1 MDDVQRRYL
10 DGYTAGLG
18 ARSLR
23 PAALPQPVAAPAPA
37 VTFEER
43 TKREL
48 HPLDAFP
55 RLLAC
60 ADANLPPEPGDR
72 FRFEWFGLSYL
83 APYRDAF
90 RLRLRAPGGVLR
102 SYQMREVAELARVCG
117 SGCVEI
123 NERGGLDIG
132 AVNIV
137 DAPEAMRLAEAAG
150 LSTRGCGGDQVLG
163 SLMHPM
169 AGMAPGEALDVTPY
183 AVRLEQC
190 IHQGREFADLPGP
203 CAISLSGDA
212 SADIRLIASGAG
224 FRLGAGSL
232 GDLGTWLRADQA
244 VHACVELL
252 RLYLRAADRSDRKRA
267 GFSSCFA
274 DWESEQWLTV
284 LENSLG
290 SKLPRNSEVALQPSH
305 DLLPCGFTAWPQKQP
320 GLHVAAIA
328 LPTPRWLS
336 ADWEALA
343 QWADLFGAGRVR
355 LAASGAAIIPGV
367 ISTEVEPLRAAWR
380 ERFPRVY

>member
-1 MDDVQRRYL
+1 VSRYL
-10 DGYTAGLG
+10 EGYTAGLG

-23 PAALPQPVAAPAPA
+23 PSALPQPVAAPAPA

-83 APYRDAF
+83 APERDGF

-102 SYQMREVAELARVCG
+102 TYQMREVAELARVCG

-123 NERGGLDIG
+123 NERADLDISV
-132 AVNIV
+132 VNV
-137 DAPEAMRLAEAAG
+137 VEAPEALRLAEAAG
-150 LSTRGCGGDQVLG
+150 FSTRGCGGDQVLAI
-163 SLMHPM
+163 LMDPM
-169 AGMAPGEALDVTPY
+169 AGIAPGQGLDVTPY

-203 CAISLSGDA
+203 CVISLSGDQ
-212 SADIRLIASGAG
+212 SADIRLAASNAG

-232 GDLGTWLRADQA
+232 RDLGTWLRADQA

-252 RLYLRAADRSDRKRA
+252 RLYLREADRSDRQRA
-267 GFSSCFA
+267 RFSSCFA
-274 DWESEQWLTV
+274 AWDGERFLAALEQA
-284 LENSLG
+284 LG
-290 SKLPRNSEVALQPSH
+290 TKLPRETSSVMPVDAPSSW
-305 DLLPCGFTAWPQKQP
+305 PARGFSAWPQKQP

-328 LPTPRWLS
+328 APTARWLS

-355 LAASGAAIIPGV
+355 LTASGAALIPSV

-380 ERFPRVY
+380 ERFPNY